1 MHIYLYVAHGCTKI
15 EQGIMILDP
24 APEGLG
30 LVSCTHRGGTIELCP
45 EANEVTL
52 NGQLP
57 CNQEGVA
64 LSSFLCPANH
74 ANLTVLG
81 NHICNL

>member
-1 MHIYLYVAHGCTKI
+1 MSANCHV
-15 EQGIMILDP
+15 P
-24 APEGLG
+24 RRLG
-30 LVSCTHRGGTIELCP
+30 AGFLHRGGTIELCP

-74 ANLTVLG
+74 ANLTVL
-81 NHICNL
+81 CNL